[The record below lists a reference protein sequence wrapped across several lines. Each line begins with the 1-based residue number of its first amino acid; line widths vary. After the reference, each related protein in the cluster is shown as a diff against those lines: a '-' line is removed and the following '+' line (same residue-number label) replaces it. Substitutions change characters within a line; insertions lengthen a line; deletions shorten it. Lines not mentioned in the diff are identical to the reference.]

1 MTRIPK
7 AAFLIGALA
16 LVASACGGDDDE
28 SSATTAATAETAAT
42 TGSAAAPATTDAG
55 AGAYPIT
62 VDAANGPVTLDAAP
76 QRIVSLSPT
85 ATEMLYAIGAGDQVV
100 AVDDQSN
107 YPEEALAKSTDLS
120 GYTPSAEA
128 LSGYEPDL
136 VVMADVTGGLDTQ
149 LAALDIPLWSGPA
162 AVDFGDVYTQIEQL
176 GALTGHVGEAAAL
189 VGQMQA
195 DIEAA
200 TGGVVDR
207 EVPVTYYHELD
218 NTYFS
223 VTSNTFIGR
232 VYGLFDLRNIA
243 DATEGDTDYPQLSSE
258 FIVSQNPD
266 MIFLADADYG
276 ESAATVAARP
286 GWGDLNAVAT
296 GSIVPISA
304 DIASRWGPRVV
315 DYVETVAAAVQE
327 HDAEVPAG

>member
-16 LVASACGGDDDE
+16 LAASACGSDD
-28 SSATTAATAETAAT
+28 SSSSTTPAATGAATTAAPGGTSPGTT
-42 TGSAAAPATTDAG
+42 TGDAG
-55 AGAYPIT
+55 TYPIT
-62 VDAANGPVTLDAAP
+62 VDAANGAVTLDAQP

-85 ATEMLYAIGAGDQVV
+85 ATEMLFAIGAGDQVV

-107 YPEEALAKSTDLS
+107 YPEEALAKSTTLS

-128 LSGYEPDL
+128 VSGYQPDL
-136 VVMADVTGGLDTQ
+136 VVVADVTDGLDTQ
-149 LAALDIPLWSGPA
+149 LATLDIPLWSGPA
-162 AVDFGDVYTQIEQL
+162 ASDFGDVYTQIEQL
-176 GALTGHVGEAAAL
+176 GALTGHVAEAAAL

-200 TGGVVDR
+200 TGGVVER
-207 EVPVTYYHELD
+207 EVPLTYYHELD
-218 NTYFS
+218 NTLFS
-223 VTSNTFIGR
+223 VTSNTFIGG
-232 VYGLFDLRNIA
+232 VYGLFDLQNIA
-243 DATEGDTDYPQLSSE
+243 DAVEGDTDYPQLSSE

-266 MIFLADADYG
+266 LIFLADADYG

-286 GWGDLNAVAT
+286 GWSGLNAVTT

-304 DIASRWGPRVV
+304 DISSRWGPRVV
-315 DYVETVAAAVQE
+315 DYVEDVGAAVAAY
-327 HDAEVPAG
+327 DAQVPAG